1 MPGMSRRSMLAALAT
16 SAVLPMQDL
25 AAQKPPARRQ
35 YLYVLR
41 ITPPFQTEAAWTE
54 TENAAVSKHF
64 DRLAKATTAGH
75 VILAGRTGEPLD
87 RTFGLVIFEA
97 DSDADAKAF
106 MEADPAVVAG
116 LMTATLHPYGVALIR
131 K

>member
-16 SAVLPMQDL
+16 SAVLPMRDL
-25 AAQKPPARRQ
+25 SAQKPPARRQ

-54 TENAAVSKHF
+54 AENAAVSRHF
-64 DRLAKATTAGH
+64 DRLAKATAAGQ

-87 RTFGLVIFEA
+87 KTFGLVIFEA

-106 MEADPAVVAG
+106 MDADPAVVAG
-116 LMTATLHPYGVALIR
+116 LMTATLHPYAVALIR